1 MNPSKRDIEALKL
14 FYDIN
19 DNEEANK
26 LLLDGNWENTDND
39 IVECIYDGK
48 NAVFD
53 KNDITASFFP
63 GCEPVYTVNIKFNN
77 NKYKLIP
84 FKRIDEDNLIINLFT
99 IK

>member
-26 LLLDGNWENTDND
+26 LLLNNNWENTDND

-53 KNDITASFFP
+53 KNDIIPSFFP

>member
-26 LLLDGNWENTDND
+26 LLLNNNWENTDND
-39 IVECIYDGK
+39 IVECIYDSK

-53 KNDITASFFP
+53 KNDITASFFLDANQ
-63 GCEPVYTVNIKFNN
+63 YI
-77 NKYKLIP
+77 LSILSS
-84 FKRIDEDNLIINLFT
+84 IIINT
-99 IK
+99 N

>member
-53 KNDITASFFP
+53 KNDIIASFFP